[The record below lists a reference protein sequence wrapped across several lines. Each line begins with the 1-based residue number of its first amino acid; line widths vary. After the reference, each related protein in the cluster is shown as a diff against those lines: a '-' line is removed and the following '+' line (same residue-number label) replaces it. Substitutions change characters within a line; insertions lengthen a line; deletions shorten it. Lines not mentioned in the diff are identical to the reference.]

1 MKKAINSLSSKTS
14 EQSKLTKPKVLKL
27 FSVFLASSILMA
39 CSDDKDV
46 AKVAYEVEIVNLT
59 NNQPFS
65 PLALRAHGAAYS
77 AWTVGESASLG
88 IEYIAESGDNTEF
101 LGTASSKKSASG
113 TGIIAPGETA
123 VIDLNSKVTDLYF
136 TAVTMLVNTN
146 DAFAGITGLNLSSLQ
161 IGDNTVVYL
170 PIYDAGTEA
179 NNELAGTIPG
189 PADGGTGFDAARD
202 DVNFVAM
209 HPGVVSVDDG
219 YADSIL
225 EGSHKFDGP
234 AAMLKITRIN

>member
-1 MKKAINSLSSKTS
+1 MR
-14 EQSKLTKPKVLKL
+14 KVLNRLVRKTTKQSIKANSKMVKMLTL
-27 FSVFLASSILMA
+27 FVASTFLMA

-65 PLALRAHGAAYS
+65 PLALRAHGASYS
-77 AWTVGESASLG
+77 AWTIGESASLG
-88 IEYIAESGDNTEF
+88 VEQIAESGDNTEF

-123 VIDLNSKVTDLYF
+123 VIDLNSKVTDLYL

-161 IGDNTVVYL
+161 VGDNTIVYL
-170 PIYDAGTEA
+170 PVYDAGTEA
-179 NNELAGTIPG
+179 NDELAGTIPG
-189 PADGGTGFDAARD
+189 PADGGTGFDVARD
-202 DVNFVAM
+202 DVGFVAM
-209 HPGVVSVDDG
+209 HPGIVSVDDS
-219 YADSIL
+219 YADSVL
-225 EGSHKFDGP
+225 DGSHKFDGP